1 MGKTQPGTTM
11 SAVIRTNEMS
21 SAAAGTQ
28 SLHRAVLLLR
38 LITAHNREGMRL
50 VDLYRRTGMERP
62 TVHRILQGL
71 IAEQLIRQDE
81 RTKRYY
87 LGPLVY
93 EMGLAA
99 TPKLALRDICK
110 PHLQAI
116 AQDTGDTVFMTVRSS
131 FDAVCVARADGA
143 FPITVL
149 VLDVGRHRPLN
160 VGAGGLALLAALPDE
175 EVQRICK
182 INAERTLRKNARFS
196 ESALRASILAARR
209 QGYSV
214 NKVMETPAV
223 LSVGMV
229 VRFPDQRAAAAICVC
244 TLAQRLG
251 KTRMDMVVQR
261 LRVAVLHIEAELAI
275 AIERDENA
283 SDATEIEFLSG

>member
-1 MGKTQPGTTM
+1 M
-11 SAVIRTNEMS
+11 SVATRSNEVS

-28 SLHRAVLLLR
+28 SLHRAVSLLR

-62 TVHRILQGL
+62 TAHRILQGL
-71 IAEQLIRQDE
+71 IAEQLIRQD
-81 RTKRYY
+81 THSKRYY

-99 TPKLALRDICK
+99 TPKLALRDICR
-110 PHLQAI
+110 PHLQTI
-116 AQDTGDTVFMTVRSS
+116 AEDTGDTVFMTVRSG

-143 FPITVL
+143 FPVRVL

-182 INAERTLRKNARFS
+182 VNAERTLRKNARFS
-196 ESALRASILAARR
+196 ESALRTSILTTRR
-209 QGYSV
+209 NGFSV
-214 NKVMETPAV
+214 NKVMDTPAV

-229 VRFPDQRAAAAICVC
+229 IRFPDQRTAAAICVC
-244 TLAQRLG
+244 TLAQRLA
-251 KTRMDMVVQR
+251 KTRMEMVVAR
-261 LRVAVLHIEAELAI
+261 LRTAVHDIEAELAVI
-275 AIERDENA
+275 MQRDA
-283 SDATEIEFLSG
+283 SDATPDDFEVLAG